1 MTRSRISHPLLH
13 LAAFLAIL
21 LFCTATVRAQTDR
34 VNLNTATEQ
43 QLQELP
49 GVGSATAKKIIA
61 GRPYKSVDD
70 LAKAGVSQSEIAK
83 LTPLVTVGSASRTS
97 GTPNANAEKAS
108 AKINLNTA
116 TQSELEELPGV
127 GSATA
132 KKIISG
138 RPYKSVEDLSK
149 AGISQSEITKLTPLV
164 SVGSASHTTGA
175 ESPAKSEKSSEKIN
189 LNSATQSELEELPG
203 VGSATAKKIIAGRPY
218 KTVEDLSKA
227 GISQSEI
234 SKLGPL
240 VSAGAPARTTGTAA
254 KSDKSPEKIN
264 LNSATQSELETLP
277 GVGSATAK
285 KIISGRPYKSVDE
298 LSKAG
303 VPASE
308 IAKLT
313 PLVSV
318 GSPEPA
324 QPELAGS
331 KQPAKPAAGDKS
343 PATTSKIDLN
353 TATQSELETLPGV
366 GPATA
371 KKIIAARPIK
381 NLADLSKAGI
391 SQSEITKLAPLVTV
405 ESKTEAPD
413 ESTPAKV
420 PPKPGMVWVN
430 TESKIF
436 HRPGDRWYGKTK
448 QGQFMTEQDAIKQG
462 YRESKESPS
471 SGDASKGK

>member
-1 MTRSRISHPLLH
+1 MTPSRISHPLLP
-13 LAAFLAIL
+13 LAAFLAIVL
-21 LFCTATVRAQTDR
+21 SWTALPSTVCAQAQR

-83 LTPLVTVGSASRTS
+83 LTPLVTVGSPARTS
-97 GTPNANAEKAS
+97 GTPNASPDKTS

-116 TQSELEELPGV
+116 TQSELETLPGV

-132 KKIISG
+132 KKIMAA

-164 SVGSASHTTGA
+164 SVGSASRTTGV

-203 VGSATAKKIIAGRPY
+203 VGAATAKKIIAGRPY
-218 KTVEDLSKA
+218 KNIDDLSKA
-227 GISQSEI
+227 G
-234 SKLGPL
+234 
-240 VSAGAPARTTGTAA
+240 VS
-254 KSDKSPEKIN
+254 
-264 LNSATQSELETLP
+264 
-277 GVGSATAK
+277 
-285 KIISGRPYKSVDE
+285 
-298 LSKAG
+298 
-303 VPASE
+303 ASE

-318 GSPEPA
+318 GSAEP

-331 KQPAKPAAGDKS
+331 KQPAKPAAGEKS
-343 PATTSKIDLN
+343 PATSKINLN

-371 KKIIAARPIK
+371 KKIIAARPLK
-381 NLADLSKAGI
+381 NLSDLSKAGV
-391 SQSEITKLAPLVTV
+391 SQSEITKLTPLVTT
-405 ESKTEAPD
+405 ESGAASKTEAPD
-413 ESTPAKV
+413 ESIPAKV
-420 PPKPGMVWVN
+420 PPRPGMVWVN
-430 TESKIF
+430 TDSKIF

-462 YRESKESPS
+462 YRESKESPA